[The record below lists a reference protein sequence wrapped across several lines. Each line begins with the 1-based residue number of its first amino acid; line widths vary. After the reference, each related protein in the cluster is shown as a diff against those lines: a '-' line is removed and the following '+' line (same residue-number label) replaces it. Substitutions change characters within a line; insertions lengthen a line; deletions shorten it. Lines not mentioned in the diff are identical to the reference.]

1 MTIKL
6 YFGFYQL
13 HELIKNNAFHIVDQT
28 LIQLKKGGQR
38 KERMKEGKTFR
49 KTEGEGTLDSHTGRS
64 EREIKD
70 SQTDG
75 QLVRHTEGQSTVETD
90 RDSYLSSCSLIF

>member
-1 MTIKL
+1 MSHSDIENFFSPNSAEPVYLTTKL

-38 KERMKEGKTFR
+38 KERMKEGKTF
-49 KTEGEGTLDSHTGRS
+49 
-64 EREIKD
+64 
-70 SQTDG
+70 
-75 QLVRHTEGQSTVETD
+75 
-90 RDSYLSSCSLIF
+90 